1 MASEK
6 GCNKMDKNKLS
17 SKAMKI
23 SMEDTVQTVL
33 DILEK
38 DDGRTFEEKKQE
50 ARQYLATK
58 DNTIL
63 AERILKTASNDE
75 IGKNLKDKFWRYGE
89 ITRKHDA
96 IHIRK
101 VMDSDKD
108 KYIDLQKETSAVKSM
123 LQEKAYQNML
133 WKEHIQDKSLMFT
146 IEVDGEYA
154 GFCGINNLALENWEI
169 AIELLT
175 NYRNKGVGYIA
186 IGIMLSEIKTR
197 LGVKTFRVKIY
208 SDNYASQRLFEK
220 LGATPYGIAEFMLH
234 KEEDIMRCKEENLN
248 EINDR
253 LIQTAKKFNV
263 EPRKLLSHVL
273 EYELSWNVC
282 RRISDD

>member
-1 MASEK
+1 
-6 GCNKMDKNKLS
+6 
-17 SKAMKI
+17 MK
-23 SMEDTVQTVL
+23 
-33 DILEK
+33 
-38 DDGRTFEEKKQE
+38 
-50 ARQYLATK
+50 TK
-58 DNTIL
+58 DNTNL

-96 IHIRK
+96 IQIRK

-108 KYIDLQKETSAVKSM
+108 KYIDLQKETSVVKSM

-169 AIELLT
+169 AIELLK
-175 NYRNKGVGYIA
+175 NYRNRGVGYIA
-186 IGIMLSEIKTR
+186 VGIMLTEIKTR
-197 LGVKTFRVKIY
+197 LGVKDFRVKID
-208 SDNYASQRLFEK
+208 SDNNASQRLFEK

-234 KEEDIMRCKEENLN
+234 KEEDILRCEEENIN

-253 LIQTAKKFNV
+253 LIQTAKKFSV

-273 EYELSWNVC
+273 EYDLNW
-282 RRISDD
+282 R

>member
-89 ITRKHDA
+89 ITRKHDV

-154 GFCGINNLALENWEI
+154 GFCGINNLS
-169 AIELLT
+169 
-175 NYRNKGVGYIA
+175 
-186 IGIMLSEIKTR
+186 LSLSI
-197 LGVKTFRVKIY
+197 TF
-208 SDNYASQRLFEK
+208 
-220 LGATPYGIAEFMLH
+220 
-234 KEEDIMRCKEENLN
+234 
-248 EINDR
+248 
-253 LIQTAKKFNV
+253 LI
-263 EPRKLLSHVL
+263 
-273 EYELSWNVC
+273 
-282 RRISDD
+282 